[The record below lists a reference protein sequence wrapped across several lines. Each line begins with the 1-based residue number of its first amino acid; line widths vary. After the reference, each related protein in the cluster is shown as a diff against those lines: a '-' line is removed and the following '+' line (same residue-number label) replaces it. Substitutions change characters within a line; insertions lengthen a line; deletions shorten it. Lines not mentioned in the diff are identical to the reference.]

1 MGRRTARDGA
11 RGGGAA
17 ARRYPRGRGIRA
29 AERSLP
35 YRPAPSAGL
44 SSGQGAPGRADT
56 RSSERAG
63 QRHGPSRAHHPLRT
77 TAQHARLAR
86 GAGRGR
92 ARCWSSS
99 WRRARWRPPWPL
111 RRRRPLPR
119 SSTCRRRPSA
129 RAPRWPS
136 CRPTC
141 SRRADDL
148 ARAQAQLD
156 EVTQRLQTARTNLAR
171 AQQDLDVQREILAK
185 RAALLYKTGGFDW
198 LDIISSLQSL
208 ADIDTLRSLQRD
220 IADQDRKSENEAQQ
234 LARQA
239 RLLEKEVEKDREPAF
254 AAEQKV
260 QSRKIE
266 LDQALAERTAILQ
279 DVTKRI
285 KKILASGGLG
295 AALRMAKNGQ
305 FSQLTWAQALL
316 VAMRFPVTADNIAAI
331 TAWEMAEGGHWY
343 NTAYYNPL
351 NTTQSMPGATV
362 FNSVGVKAYTS
373 WKQGLEATMITLKN
387 GYYGGILDALKRGN
401 DSAAVA
407 QAVGASPWGT
417 GDFSRL
423 L

>member
-1 MGRRTARDGA
+1 MVHLEHTTHIRTRRSAGSRARRIVAAMAALGVGLA
-11 RGGGAA
+11 ATLALAA
-17 ARRYPRGRGIRA
+17 AVATAPA
-29 AERSLP
+29 AA
-35 YRPAPSAGL
+35 APSLFDLQKEAKRTRAEMANLQADLQQAG
-44 SSGQGAPGRADT
+44 
-56 RSSERAG
+56 
-63 QRHGPSRAHHPLRT
+63 
-77 TAQHARLAR
+77 
-86 GAGRGR
+86 
-92 ARCWSSS
+92 
-99 WRRARWRPPWPL
+99 
-111 RRRRPLPR
+111 
-119 SSTCRRRPSA
+119 
-129 RAPRWPS
+129 
-136 CRPTC
+136 
-141 SRRADDL
+141 DDL

-156 EVTQRLQTARTNLAR
+156 EVTRRLQTARTSLAR
-171 AQQDLDVQREILAK
+171 AQQDLDIQREILAK

-239 RLLEKEVEKDREPAF
+239 RLLEKEVEKDREQAF